1 MNTLKGLLDHY
12 QKFYQGKHYVLLDN
26 PTEAEIQELN
36 DKYRIRVISYD
47 SSKKGML
54 KVLGNF
60 LGKFQKELNHHH
72 QKNHNS
78 TDLPSKE
85 EKENLNDDLFHQK
98 LLVENIDE
106 DTRDLSQEYFYLQ
119 RNISVN

>member
-1 MNTLKGLLDHY
+1 M
-12 QKFYQGKHYVLLDN
+12 
-26 PTEAEIQELN
+26 
-36 DKYRIRVISYD
+36 
-47 SSKKGML
+47 
-54 KVLGNF
+54 
-60 LGKFQKELNHHH
+60 GKFQKELNHHH
-72 QKNHNS
+72 QKKIIIP

>member
-1 MNTLKGLLDHY
+1 MLFLGFSLSDEYFKGLLDHY

-72 QKNHNS
+72 QKKIIIP

-85 EKENLNDDLFHQK
+85 EKKILMM
-98 LLVENIDE
+98 I
-106 DTRDLSQEYFYLQ
+106 YFTKNY
-119 RNISVN
+119 